1 MHGHDNCSHGPARAW
16 VMQPDR
22 RWFARCDTCNV
33 FRLWAD
39 YYEVYGVVSRWWWEC
54 ECDPVGDIMAIDV
67 TQLNLVQLDVVSA
80 VSDLQRILN
89 RAEAL

>member
-39 YYEVYGVVSRWWWEC
+39 YYEVYGVVSHWWWEC
-54 ECDPVGDIMAIDV
+54 EKCLLE
-67 TQLNLVQLDVVSA
+67 TVVSET
-80 VSDLQRILN
+80 DRL
-89 RAEAL
+89 AEVNHLAKEQKSNG